1 MAQGLP
7 MLLPPFHLTN
17 LFEVLCAKPISIRS
31 GRLSISS
38 NTPSSD
44 SPDGLSHFSQS
55 QQDTAQSQVAGGK
68 DAADVSCC
76 QNGENSDL
84 SVVDAQKGVSIEKV
98 SATVATQKQKN
109 GKDSDSDKKKKTAKK
124 KHNLWWIKATI
135 ISLVLSAFFSYISNL
150 VENANQLII
159 VIVLL
164 AFLIIS
170 GIVFDAIGVAV
181 TSCDVTPIISM
192 ASRKVYGAKTALN
205 LVKNSDTV
213 SSVCNDI
220 IGDIFSIISGA
231 CSAALVVKITA
242 TLKEPWQIALSIA
255 VSAIV
260 SALTIG
266 GKAFM
271 KRIAINNSKDFVM
284 FVARIIAIFSK
295 EERKIRQKNKAAKQE
310 QKECKDCAPAKDD
323 SSKADKSKDDKAQT
337 AAKPSKTEKKQNT
350 KGEKR

>member
-1 MAQGLP
+1 MQNQSQNEADAS
-7 MLLPPFHLTN
+7 N
-17 LFEVLCAKPISIRS
+17 
-31 GRLSISS
+31 ISS
-38 NTPSSD
+38 QKPSPD
-44 SPDGLSHFSQS
+44 SPDGLSNFQENQTQS
-55 QQDTAQSQVAGGK
+55 EKSDGTQCNV
-68 DAADVSCC
+68 VSSFA
-76 QNGENSDL
+76 QNGEKNDS
-84 SVVDAQKGVSIEKV
+84 SAADAQKNVSIEKV
-98 SATVATQKQKN
+98 SSNVATQKQKCA
-109 GKDSDSDKKKKTAKK
+109 KDQDADKKKKPVKK
-124 KHNLWWIKATI
+124 KRNLWWIKATI

-150 VENANQLII
+150 VENADQLII

-231 CSAALVVKITA
+231 CSAALVVKITMQL
-242 TLKEPWQIALSIA
+242 TETWQIVLSIA

-271 KRIAINNSKDFVM
+271 KRIAISNSKDFVM
-284 FVARIIAIFSK
+284 FVARVIAIFSK
-295 EERKIRQKNKAAKQE
+295 DERKIRQKEKVAKQE
-310 QKECKDCAPAKDD
+310 QRAHEKNSENDKFDKHQDGNVENA
-323 SSKADKSKDDKAQT
+323 SKQHTTD
-337 AAKPSKTEKKQNT
+337 KKQ
-350 KGEKR
+350 KSQGDKQ